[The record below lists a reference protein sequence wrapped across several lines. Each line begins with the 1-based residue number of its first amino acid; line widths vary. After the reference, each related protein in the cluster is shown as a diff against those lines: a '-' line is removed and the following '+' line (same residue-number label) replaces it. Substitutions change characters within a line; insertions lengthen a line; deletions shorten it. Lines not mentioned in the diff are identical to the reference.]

1 MGGIRIWRCLY
12 SRLRYFNCLSLAFYV
27 ENVTVFGYSFVIL
40 QSNCMIMKK
49 ATTIEEQIKRLRDR
63 NVAIVDEEKAKENL
77 LDIGYY
83 RLGFYF
89 FPFEVTYPQLKKRDH
104 KMKAGTKFTDAVALY
119 YFDFDIWNILM
130 KYISRIEVA
139 FRTYMTYTLSNRYRQ
154 DPYWFV
160 NPSIVDLSFVNT
172 FDSSCYDGIRKNANI
187 RRHHKHYMNDKYAP
201 AWKTMEHM
209 TLGSMLTL
217 YMNLKSVQ
225 DKRDISQY
233 FGVNQT
239 AVFENYMEAI
249 RCVRNICAHGAVLYD
264 ARMYQ
269 LIKSGPAGKVT
280 VEESYSLGGAIKV
293 IAYLIG
299 RISSNRQHDLIIEL
313 NKAYMVLKNKGAG
326 LRQIVEKATHMTWEL
341 AAISQ
346 LQSKK

>member
-1 MGGIRIWRCLY
+1 MEVHKSFVNYTTI
-12 SRLRYFNCLSLAFYV
+12 AFCKAEV
-27 ENVTVFGYSFVIL
+27 VVFGYYFLIL
-40 QSNCMIMKK
+40 HSNCKIMKK

-63 NVAIVDEEKAKENL
+63 NVTIVDEEKAKENL

-104 KMKAGTKFTDAVALY
+104 KMKAGTRFTDAVALY
-119 YFDFDIWNILM
+119 YFDFDIRNILM
-130 KYISRIEVA
+130 RYISRIEVA
-139 FRTYMTYTLSNRYRQ
+139 FRTYMTYTLSNRYRD
-154 DPYWFV
+154 DPCWFV
-160 NPSIVDLSFVNT
+160 NPNVVDQSFVDS

-187 RRHHKHYMNDKYAP
+187 RRHHKHYKNDKYAP
-201 AWKTMEHM
+201 AWKTLEHM

-217 YMNLKSVQ
+217 YTSLKSVT
-225 DKRDISQY
+225 DKRDISLY

-249 RCVRNICAHGAVLYD
+249 RCVRNICAHGSVLYD

-269 LIKSGPAGKVT
+269 LIKSGPAGKIT
-280 VEESYSLGGAIKV
+280 SDESYSLGGAIKV
-293 IAYLIG
+293 ISFLIG

-313 NKAYMVLKNKGAG
+313 NKAYMTLKNKGTS
-326 LRQIVEKATHMTWEL
+326 LQQIVETATHMTWDL
-341 AAISQ
+341 ASISQ
-346 LQSKK
+346 LQTIK